1 MKCPSCGN
9 TILDDAIQCE
19 CGYGLTTHKRPL
31 YKSFADMRAMGLFF
45 NSFRVYGMA
54 LSTFL
59 LLGAIYAAFSLG
71 IELAVGVALSKV
83 SFIIVPIVY
92 LMAQIVTYM
101 ALIVAAHKVSDGEEI
116 GILESYALSFSL
128 LVRFIWTS
136 LLYILIVLGGAILLI
151 IPGII
156 WGIMYV
162 LAPYAVICEGIS
174 GKEALSRSRT
184 LTEGRFW
191 SIFWREIV
199 FGVLFF

>member
-9 TILDDAIQCE
+9 TILDDAIKCE
-19 CGYGLTTHKRPL
+19 CGYDLTTHKAPL
-31 YKSFADMRAMGLFF
+31 HKSFADMRAMGLFF
-45 NSFRVYGMA
+45 NSFRAYGMS

-59 LLGAIYAAFSLG
+59 LLGAIYTAFSLG
-71 IELAVGVALSKV
+71 IELAVGEAPSIV
-83 SFIIVPIVY
+83 SFIVVSIIY

-101 ALIVAAHKVSDGEEI
+101 ALIVAAHKVSDGQEI

-128 LVRFIWTS
+128 FWRFIWTS

-156 WGIMYV
+156 WGIRYV
-162 LAPYAVICEGIS
+162 FAPYAVICEGIS
-174 GKEALSRSRT
+174 GKEALSRSEI

-199 FGVLFF
+199 FGFLFF